1 MAETNRKSVRRKK
14 DNVNLDT
21 LGLEMGNKPP
31 QALDVEEAVLGALLV
46 EPNCIDEAMDELTPS
61 CFYGEKHRMVFEA
74 MRALRLESVA
84 LDLLSVSQKLK
95 AQGNLETVGGTMF
108 LAQLSQKIGA
118 AAHIEYYIRIL
129 KQKFIQ
135 RELITAS
142 YDILKASYDEA
153 TNVDDL
159 IDTAQTKIFDA
170 IQNNV
175 KKDVQEIGK
184 VINDAIDEI
193 AKFQKLEGGLSGV
206 PSGFPSI
213 DKITLGWQASD
224 LIILA
229 ARPSVGKTAFVLNLA
244 RNAAVDF
251 NMPVAIFSLE
261 MPSIQLAKRMM
272 VSETRLSADKI
283 KGGTKLE
290 PHEWVQLEEQLKRLA
305 KAPLYIDDTP
315 SLPVMEFRSK
325 VKKLVKQKGV
335 RLVVVDYL
343 QLMQGPAELRGM
355 REQEVAAISRTLKAT
370 AKELNVPIIALS
382 QLSRQSENRQGS
394 NRRPQ
399 LSDLRESGSI
409 EQDADMVMFIHRY
422 DYQGLSD
429 NPDDIGR
436 TQIIIAKH
444 RNGAIADVDMKF
456 RADEVRFVDEM
467 ESLAHHAASL
477 DESGVPEGYIPIG
490 SLSNDP
496 MGGAPMGGAPMD
508 FGYPTDDFANNGFE

>member
-1 MAETNRKSVRRKK
+1 MAEEGKRRSVRKK
-14 DNVNLDT
+14 NPAVNLDT
-21 LGLEMGNKPP
+21 LGLEMGNRPP
-31 QALDVEEAVLGALLV
+31 QALDVEEAVLGALLI
-46 EPNCIDEAMDELTPS
+46 EPNCIDEAMDELSPN
-61 CFYGEKHRMVFEA
+61 CFYSERHRMIFEA
-74 MRALRLESVA
+74 MRSLTNEHVA

-95 AQGNLETVGGTMF
+95 AAGNLEAVGGTVE
-108 LAQLSQKIGA
+108 LVQLSQKVGA

-129 KQKFIQ
+129 KQKCIQ

-142 YDILKASYDEA
+142 YEILKSSYDESV
-153 TNVDDL
+153 NVDDL
-159 IDTAQTKIFDA
+159 IDQAQTKVFAA

-184 VINDAIDEI
+184 VINDALDDI
-193 AKFQKLEGGLSGV
+193 QKLQGSSGLSGV
-206 PSGFPSI
+206 PSGFASL
-213 DKITLGWQASD
+213 DRITQGWQSSD

-251 NMPVAIFSLE
+251 NMPVAFFSLE

-272 VSETRLSADKI
+272 VSETKLSGDKFR
-283 KGGTKLE
+283 GGEKIQDW
-290 PHEWVQLEEQLKRLA
+290 EWKQLDIQLKRLV
-305 KAPLYIDDTP
+305 KAPIYIDDTP

-343 QLMQGPAELRGM
+343 QLMQGPSELRGM

-370 AKELNVPIIALS
+370 AKEMNVPIIALS

-409 EQDADMVMFIHRY
+409 EQDADMVIFIHRY
-422 DYQGLSD
+422 DYQGLSE

-444 RNGAIADVDMKF
+444 RNGAIADIDMKF
-456 RADEVRFVDEM
+456 RADEVRFVDLSDSLVNQADNLGV
-467 ESLAHHAASL
+467 ESAMNS
-477 DESGVPEGYIPIG
+477 DMPSYPDNGYG
-490 SLSNDP
+490 AGNDFD
-496 MGGAPMGGAPMD
+496 GG
-508 FGYPTDDFANNGFE
+508 GFEGGGFA

>member
-1 MAETNRKSVRRKK
+1 MAEHTGKSVRRKK
-14 DNVNLDT
+14 DTVNLDT

-31 QALDVEEAVLGALLV
+31 QALDVEEAVLGALLI
-46 EPNCIDEAMDELTPS
+46 EPNCIDEAMDELVPS
-61 CFYGEKHRMVFEA
+61 CFYSEKHRMVFEA
-74 MRALRLESVA
+74 MRSLRSESVA

-95 AQGNLETVGGTMF
+95 SQGNLEAVGGTMF

-142 YDILKASYDEA
+142 YDILKTSYDEA
-153 TNVDDL
+153 VNVDDL
-159 IDTAQTKIFDA
+159 IDTAQTKIFSA

-175 KKDVQEIGK
+175 KRDVEEIGK
-184 VINDAIDEI
+184 VINDAMADIQ
-193 AKFQKLEGGLSGV
+193 KFQNLEGGLSGV

-409 EQDADMVMFIHRY
+409 EQDADMVVFIHRY

-456 RADEVRFVDEM
+456 RADEVRFVDEQ
-467 ESLAHHAASL
+467 ESLVHHAASL
-477 DESGVPEGYIPIG
+477 DQSVPAGYNVIG
-490 SLSNDP
+490 ASDF
-496 MGGAPMGGAPMD
+496 GASDFVPPMD
-508 FGYPTDDFANNGFE
+508 EFSGNGFE

>member
-1 MAETNRKSVRRKK
+1 MAEQNRKSVRRKK
-14 DNVNLDT
+14 DTVNLDT

-31 QALDVEEAVLGALLV
+31 QALDVEEAVLGALLI
-46 EPNCIDEAMDELTPS
+46 EPNCIDEAMDELVPS
-61 CFYGEKHRMVFEA
+61 CFYSEKHRMVFEA
-74 MRALRLESVA
+74 MRSLRAESIA

-95 AQGNLETVGGTMF
+95 TQGNLEAVGGTMF

-118 AAHIEYYIRIL
+118 AAHIEFYIRIL
-129 KQKFIQ
+129 KQKCIQ

-142 YDILKASYDEA
+142 YDILKSSYDEA
-153 TNVDDL
+153 VNVDDL
-159 IDTAQTKIFDA
+159 IDTAQTKIFAA

-175 KKDVQEIGK
+175 KRDVEEIGK
-184 VINDAIDEI
+184 VINDAMADIQR
-193 AKFQKLEGGLSGV
+193 FQQLEGGLSGV

-283 KGGTKLE
+283 KGGVKLE
-290 PHEWVQLEEQLKRLA
+290 PYEWVQLEEQLKRLA

-409 EQDADMVMFIHRY
+409 EQDADMVVFIHRY

-456 RADEVRFVDEM
+456 RADEVRFVDEQ
-467 ESLAHHAASL
+467 ESLVHHAA
-477 DESGVPEGYIPIG
+477 ESYATADYVQIG

-496 MGGAPMGGAPMD
+496 IDPL
-508 FGYPTDDFANNGFE
+508 GYSPSADEFSANGFE

>member
-1 MAETNRKSVRRKK
+1 MTEEGRKRSVRRKDPK
-14 DNVNLDT
+14 VNLDT
-21 LGLEMGNKPP
+21 LGLEMGNRPP
-31 QALDVEEAVLGALLV
+31 QALDVEEAVLGALLI
-46 EPNCIDEAMDELTPS
+46 EPNCVDEAMDELSPS
-61 CFYGEKHRMVFEA
+61 CFYSEKHRMIFEA
-74 MRALRLESVA
+74 MSSLNNEHVA
-84 LDLLSVSQKLK
+84 IDLLSVSQKLK
-95 AQGNLETVGGTMF
+95 SQGNLEAVGGTIV

-129 KQKFIQ
+129 KQKCIQ

-142 YDILKASYDEA
+142 YDILKTSYDESV
-153 TNVDDL
+153 NVDDL
-159 IDTAQTKIFDA
+159 IDTAQTKLFAA

-184 VINDAIDEI
+184 VINDALEDL
-193 AKFQKLEGGLSGV
+193 QKRQDSDGYSGV
-206 PSGFPSI
+206 PSGFPSL

-229 ARPSVGKTAFVLNLA
+229 ARPSVGKTAFVVNVA

-261 MPSIQLAKRMM
+261 MPAKQLANRMM
-272 VSETRLSADKI
+272 VSETKLSADKI
-283 KGGTKLE
+283 KGGVKLQDW
-290 PHEWVQLEEQLKRLA
+290 EWQQLDIQLRQLA
-305 KAPLYIDDTP
+305 KAPIYIDDTP

-370 AKELNVPIIALS
+370 AKEMNVPIIALS

-409 EQDADMVMFIHRY
+409 EQDADMVIFIHRY

-444 RNGAIADVDMKF
+444 RNGSIADIDMRF
-456 RADEVRFVDEM
+456 RADEVRFVDEQ
-467 ESLAHHAASL
+467 ESLVNQANSMPVASAMN
-477 DESGVPEGYIPIG
+477 DDVPFGPSPMSQMPSG
-490 SLSNDP
+490 
-496 MGGAPMGGAPMD
+496 D
-508 FGYPTDDFANNGFE
+508 FGMNDEFM